1 MTDNR
6 TNRASLRLTLPPAAV
21 KRLREAGIRCSPDV
35 SLEYQRSA
43 GRYVLRGRESGGAV
57 KALGRYVSFCDDEG
71 RPLPWFIR
79 PDTLSP
85 NGDHAIVI
93 APALVSIE
101 MFRFERTY
109 ELLIARHAISEE
121 ANGKRPVILSRI
133 LFRGWQ
139 GQLPLDLIDRDRALA
154 GTIAPEFFDRSGE
167 PRPLPGAFVDAIQ
180 AVTKATCCLEC
191 SHAHFLTAVPTAAAA
206 RTSAAVPVSVPRRS
220 QCRQQWRRPRT
231 SDRSPG
237 RTADSTVWR

>member
-6 TNRASLRLTLPPAAV
+6 MNRAAGRLTLPPAAV
-21 KRLREAGIRCSPDV
+21 KRLREAGIYCSPDV

-43 GRYVLRGRESGGAV
+43 GRYILRGRESGGAV
-57 KALGRYVSFCDDEG
+57 KALGRYVSFCDAEG
-71 RPLPWFIR
+71 RQLPWFMR
-79 PDTLSP
+79 PDSLSP

-121 ANGKRPVILSRI
+121 ASGKRPVILSSF

-139 GQLPLDLIDRDRALA
+139 GQLPLDLIDRDRELA
-154 GTIAPEFFDRSGE
+154 GSIAPEFFDRSGE
-167 PRPLPGAFVDAIQ
+167 PRLLPGAFVEAVQ
-180 AVTKATCCLEC
+180 AVTKATCCPEC
-191 SHAHFLTAVPTAAAA
+191 THAHFLIAPQAPAPVPESAAEQEQVSAAA
-206 RTSAAVPVSVPRRS
+206 
-220 QCRQQWRRPRT
+220 
-231 SDRSPG
+231 G
-237 RTADSTVWR
+237 